1 MNGHLDGNNMMD
13 VRSFVELLIDNLA
26 GIVQY
31 NGRFEEDIFSVCA
44 IMTDEELGKPIDR
57 LAVVNTLMMND
68 EDECL
73 DHTYESFLSK
83 VSTILKLIRCMM
95 YESKAVTK

>member
-1 MNGHLDGNNMMD
+1 MNVHLDGNNMMD

-44 IMTDEELGKPIDR
+44 IMTDEGLGKPIDR
-57 LAVVNTLMMND
+57 LAVVNTLMMQ
-68 EDECL
+68 DECL
-73 DHTYESFLSK
+73 DHTYETFLSK
-83 VSTILKLIRCMM
+83 VSTTLKLDRG
-95 YESKAVTK
+95 SF

>member
-1 MNGHLDGNNMMD
+1 MNGQLDGNNMMD

-44 IMTDEELGKPIDR
+44 IMTNEELGKPIDR
-57 LAVVNTLMMND
+57 LAVVNDIMMQ
-68 EDECL
+68 DECL
-73 DHTYESFLSK
+73 DHTYETFLSK
-83 VSTILKLIRCMM
+83 VSTTLKLDRGIFD
-95 YESKAVTK
+95 S